1 MNKVILHGFTGKE
14 PEVKSFDWGKVC
26 KFSLATSESYKNKQ
40 GERITDTEW
49 HTCVFKGS
57 IVEVIE
63 KYVKKGQEL
72 IVEGKNVTR
81 QWEDKAGVKH
91 YTTEVVC
98 HSFEFCGTKEKVEQP
113 KNNEG
118 EWQGKKEVGAM
129 SDVSELPGNIAT
141 DEENDELRDL
151 PF

>member
-1 MNKVILHGFTGKE
+1 MNKITLHGFTGKD
-14 PEVKSFDWGKVC
+14 PEVKTFDWGKVA
-26 KFSLATSESYKNKQ
+26 KFSFATSESYKNKQ

-49 HTCVFKGS
+49 HTVVFKGS

-72 IVEGKNVTR
+72 VVEGKNVTR
-81 QWEDKAGVKH
+81 QWKDKNDSTH

-98 HSFEFCGTKEKVEQP
+98 HSFEFCGTREKVEGP

-118 EWQGKKEVGAM
+118 EYQGK
-129 SDVSELPGNIAT
+129 SDAKISDINELPGA
-141 DEENDELRDL
+141 NDGFDPNETPP